1 MSKRKWLIHEDYDKI
16 LSEGEK
22 LVFEDGLEYTIGD
35 EFKPSASICAVK
47 ICERSYTTETK
58 GVGKCQVT
66 LSGLSEEEFLEK
78 LESIIKG
85 GSF

>member
-22 LVFEDGLEYTIGD
+22 LVFEDGLEYVIGS
-35 EFKPSASICAVK
+35 EIRPSVAISAVK
-47 ICERSYTTETK
+47 ICERSYTTETR
-58 GVGKCQVT
+58 GYGKCQVT
-66 LSGLSEEEFLEK
+66 LSALSEDEFLDK